1 MRTRETNRRQFLQY
15 SAAMGAMA
23 TLAACAPAKEPAAT
37 PEAAAKATKAPTAK
51 PAPAEPVKLVII
63 FRSQEAEMKM
73 VDAWNA
79 GFNAKNP
86 GIEVEGLYVAFA
98 ESEPKLMSMY
108 AAGDPPD
115 IYGTTG
121 TNPYAE
127 RYLRGMVKSLQ
138 PYLDAEGADLLED
151 AWPIAVSAFVIDGQ
165 MYSLPAALHATGT
178 WVNATLFDE
187 AGVDY
192 PPVDWNTTW
201 TWEEMVATA
210 EKLTLDKE
218 GDGKIDQF
226 GMTMSHGSKP
236 WSLTRMW
243 GQSTISPEDQ
253 NTGFCRKMQLDK
265 PEVYDACLD
274 SLEARW
280 DLTWTQH
287 VSPHPDESG
296 PLSQLG
302 PLLLTGAIAFTVSGP
317 WALWGELPEQFKFRG
332 AVMPTGGVN
341 GSGTTCK
348 NVWAEP
354 YQISSRSKHP
364 DEAWEYV
371 KWVGYD
377 PEGVSIGMQWRNC
390 MPVSKSGYDIW
401 YKQHGGRLAMTEEES
416 RTFWTGSLAQ
426 ADSTVPCHLY
436 AGWAKVRD
444 LISAEFAPGW
454 NNEKPMKECLDSWIP
469 KANKA
474 LEDVAKE
481 MGIS

>member
-1 MRTRETNRRQFLQY
+1 
-15 SAAMGAMA
+15 MGAA
-23 TLAACAPAKEPAAT
+23 AVLAACAPVAQPTVA
-37 PEAAAKATKAPTAK
+37 PEAPAKATEAPTTK
-51 PAPAEPVKLVII
+51 PAAAEPVKLVFI
-63 FRSQEAEMKM
+63 FRSQEAEMKT

-79 GFNAKNP
+79 AFSAKHP
-86 GIEVEGLYVAFA
+86 DIQVEALYVAFA

-138 PYLDAEGADLLED
+138 PYLDAEGADLLKD
-151 AWPIAVSAFVIDGQ
+151 AWPIAVNAFVIDGQ
-165 MYSLPAALHATGT
+165 MYSLAAFLHAAGT

-192 PPVDWNTTW
+192 PPVDWSTPW
-201 TWEEMVATA
+201 TWEQMIETA
-210 EKLTLDKE
+210 EKLTKDKN

-226 GMTMSHGSKP
+226 GVTEDHRTP
-236 WSLTRMW
+236 WYLTRMW
-243 GQSTISPEDQ
+243 GQDTVSKEDTA
-253 NTGFCRKMQLDK
+253 TGFCRKLQLDK
-265 PEVYDACLD
+265 KEVYDACLAG
-274 SLEARW
+274 LEARR
-280 DLTWTQH
+280 DLTWKQH
-287 VSPHPDESG
+287 VSPDPDESG

-302 PLLLTGAIAFTVSGP
+302 PLLLTGAIGMQVAGP
-317 WALWGELPEQFKFRG
+317 WVLWGELPEQFKFRG

-364 DEAWEYV
+364 DEAWQYI
-371 KWVGYD
+371 KWIGFD
-377 PEGVSIGMQWRNC
+377 PEAVGIAMVWRNC

-401 YKQHGGRLAMTEEES
+401 YKQYGNRLAMSEEES

-426 ADSTVPCHLY
+426 AETTVPDHLY

-444 LISAEFAPGW
+444 FIDPEIGPGQK
-454 NNEKPMKECLDSWIP
+454 NEKPMNECLDAFIE

-474 LEDVAKE
+474 LVDVAKE